1 MSQDSMFNDSMASV
15 SQDVN
20 FQILNPA
27 PPLTRGKAVTFATMR
42 GVINLFNHYF
52 KQTDEF
58 GNKKKMSRVEKQR
71 RWVSYKQKIWNDYG
85 RQINGTYASEQ
96 ALIRRYSDPLTFLK
110 YRLKRA
116 TNLVISELS
125 EEDQAYYKEIGG
137 TDDVQQLY
145 HRQRNIDSLSNF
157 TQPPL
162 KRQRNAPHQVQSNRN
177 YNQRMF
183 TPEIQILNEQNFRV
197 DNNHNRHVPAINQL
211 HFSNKP
217 TTQNCPPRTLN
228 LKTENVEKDL
238 DLAMD
243 KLNDNL
249 DIFEQEQLLKKKI
262 EAYEITKEKV
272 RALMIGIKTL
282 LSTQPEMIGAIPGI
296 GGLDEQ
302 LILFFDFWLKQNK
315 TIILED
321 VTSKSLLM
329 SQLTLFRSDAQEFNA
344 FLQKWKLMRIFNDN
358 SFLPVWNWMKEEL
371 NILSKADKSEKSNDA
386 EDVEL
391 I

>member
-1 MSQDSMFNDSMASV
+1 M
-15 SQDVN
+15 
-20 FQILNPA
+20 
-27 PPLTRGKAVTFATMR
+27 
-42 GVINLFNHYF
+42 
-52 KQTDEF
+52 
-58 GNKKKMSRVEKQR
+58 
-71 RWVSYKQKIWNDYG
+71 
-85 RQINGTYASEQ
+85 
-96 ALIRRYSDPLTFLK
+96 
-110 YRLKRA
+110 
-116 TNLVISELS
+116 ISELS

-145 HRQRNIDSLSNF
+145 QRQKNIDSLSNF

-162 KRQRNAPHQVQSNRN
+162 KRQRNAHQVQSNRH

-183 TPEIQILNEQNFRV
+183 TPEIQILNEQNLRV
-197 DNNHNRHVPAINQL
+197 DNNHNRHVPAMNQL

-217 TTQNCPPRTLN
+217 TTQNCLPPPLN

-243 KLNDNL
+243 KLNDDL

-302 LILFFDFWLKQNK
+302 LILFFDFWLKHNK
-315 TIILED
+315 TIILIV

-329 SQLTLFRSDAQEFNA
+329 SQLTLFRLDAQEFNA
-344 FLQKWKLMRIFNDN
+344 FLQKWKLMRIFNDD

-371 NILSKADKSEKSNDA
+371 NILSKADKSEKSDDA